1 MLAAVE
7 YTSVT
12 PPVWLG
18 QRLQKQSPGIP
29 VGSTAVASVYRRWRS
44 RWSVG
49 MTNEIAIIGG
59 GLGGPVL
66 ARVLHVNGI
75 AATIYEAEAAAG
87 ARTQGYLL
95 DIHEQN
101 GQRALKDAGLFDVF
115 ITLARAGED
124 AKRIVNK
131 DGGILFDKPGSAS
144 SDRPEVDRGELRHL
158 LLESLPERAVK
169 WNSKVASVASDGGR
183 HTITFVDGKTV
194 TADLIVGADGAWSK
208 VRSLLSDIKPA
219 YSGTCFI
226 EVALLDGAAR
236 HRDSI
241 NAIGSGTLMAVTPGK
256 GIMVHRYP
264 DGTARGYATLN
275 KPKDWIRSIDF
286 SDKRVG
292 LAQLAE
298 QFEGYAPHL
307 TAFITDSDTDP
318 VLRPIYALP
327 VGYRW
332 DRVSGFT
339 LLGDAAHLMSP
350 FAGEGANLAL
360 YDGAQLAKALVARPL
375 DIEAALAAYEAE
387 LFPRS
392 NAVAEASAQ
401 NLTRFFGAGAPGS
414 VVELF
419 QGSHA

>member
-1 MLAAVE
+1 
-7 YTSVT
+7 
-12 PPVWLG
+12 
-18 QRLQKQSPGIP
+18 
-29 VGSTAVASVYRRWRS
+29 
-44 RWSVG
+44 

-59 GLGGPVL
+59 GLGGLML
-66 ARVLHVNGI
+66 ARVLHVNGA

-95 DIHEQN
+95 DIHEAN
-101 GQRALKDAGLFDVF
+101 GQLALKNAGLFDAF
-115 ITLARAGED
+115 TALARPGED
-124 AKRIVNK
+124 AKRVVDK
-131 DGGILFDKPGSAS
+131 DGSILFDKTGSAF
-144 SDRPEVDRGELRHL
+144 SDRPEVDRGELRHM
-158 LLESLPERAVK
+158 LLESLPEGVVK
-169 WNSKVASVASDGGR
+169 WNCKVASIATESGQY
-183 HTITFVDGKTV
+183 TITFANGKTA
-194 TADLIVGADGAWSK
+194 TADVIVGADGAWSK
-208 VRSLLSDIKPA
+208 VRSLLSDTKPA

-226 EVALLDGAAR
+226 EVALLDSAAH

-241 NAIGSGTLMAVTPGK
+241 NAIGDGTLMAVDPGK

-264 DGTARGYATLN
+264 DGTARGYAALN
-275 KPKDWIRSIDF
+275 RPEDWIRSIDF

-292 LAQLAE
+292 LAQLAA

-307 TAFITDSDTDP
+307 TAFIADSDTDP

-332 DRVSGFT
+332 DRVPGLT

-360 YDGAQLAKALVARPL
+360 YDGAQLATALVAHPQ
-375 DIEAALAAYEAE
+375 DVEAALAAYEAE

-392 NAVAEASAQ
+392 SEVAQASAR
-401 NLTRFFGAGAPGS
+401 NLARFFGAGAPGS

-419 QGSHA
+419 EDDAGAGT